1 MIIKNITTE
10 QTYYPLIT
18 TEEIIDGSRFFEFDS
33 TYQPGYTAEIT
44 FKKRHL
50 YTTE

>member
-1 MIIKNITTE
+1 MIIKNITTG
-10 QTYYPLIT
+10 QTYYPLIA
-18 TEEIIDGSRFFEFDS
+18 TEEMIEGSRFFEIDS
-33 TYQPGYTAEIT
+33 TYQPGDAAEIT